1 MNRPPTE
8 DSTPAPTPASFP
20 VDPVRQ
26 EPALEDRTLHQWFAD
41 SARRWPDAP
50 ALELGEQVLSYG
62 DLHRR
67 AEALAARV
75 LDELPSEGTA
85 GPPAR
90 IALVASRTVA
100 TYVAYLAIQRLGAS
114 AVPLNADHP
123 LPRNLDIAR
132 RAGVGAVL
140 VGEEHRATFAE
151 LPGDFRPAVTVVPAD
166 GDGLPEPPEGALP
179 AAPAD
184 PEAEAYLLFTSGS
197 TGRPKGVPIRHRNVS
212 PYIAYNIARY
222 DAGPGCRLSQTF
234 GLTFDPSVY
243 DLFVAWGSGATVVV
257 PDQDELYRPVDYVVR
272 RRLTHWF
279 SVPSLVTT
287 AQRYGNLPLGQVTTL
302 RHSCFS
308 AEPVTAQLTALWQQ
322 VAPGTRIHNLYGPTE
337 LTITCTDHDLTD
349 APGAAGSSNGTVPI
363 GQPYPHMEAVLLDED
378 GNPCDDGEL
387 CVRGAQR
394 FDGYLD
400 PADNAG
406 RFVHYEPGVPAAP
419 YDGTGPLTRAHW
431 YRTGDRVRRED
442 GRLVHRG
449 RLDSQVKIMGHRV
462 ELGEVEAAM
471 RRHPEVTEAAVV
483 AVTVKDEVRLL
494 AAYLGKEMRAHE
506 FGHWL
511 RQYIPLHMVPRRIR
525 RLEELP
531 HNDNGKLN
539 RARLAELLA

>member
-1 MNRPPTE
+1 MK
-8 DSTPAPTPASFP
+8 
-20 VDPVRQ
+20 
-26 EPALEDRTLHQWFAD
+26 DRTLYQWFAD
-41 SARRWPDAP
+41 SARRWPNAP
-50 ALELGEQVLSYG
+50 ALELGEQTLTYG
-62 DLHRR
+62 ELHRR
-67 AEALAARV
+67 TLALAARV
-75 LDELPSEGTA
+75 LEEQPA
-85 GPPAR
+85 GDGPARPPAR

-100 TYVAYLAIQRLGAS
+100 AYVAYLAVQRLGSS

-140 VGEEHRATFAE
+140 VGEEHRDTFTG
-151 LPGDFRPAVTVVPAD
+151 LPGDFRPVVTVVPAD
-166 GDGLPEPPEGALP
+166 GDGFPEPSADALP
-179 AAPAD
+179 AHPGD
-184 PEAEAYLLFTSGS
+184 PEGEAYLLFTSGS

-212 PYIAYNIARY
+212 PYVAYNIARY
-222 DAGPGCRLSQTF
+222 EAGPGCRMSQTF

-243 DLFVAWGSGATVVV
+243 DLFVAWGAGATVVV
-257 PDQDELYRPVDYVVR
+257 PDKDELYRPVDYVVR

-287 AQRYGNLPLGQVTTL
+287 AERYGNLPLGQVTTL

-308 AEPVTAQLTALWQQ
+308 AEPVTAQLTARWHE
-322 VAPGTRIHNLYGPTE
+322 VAPGSRIHNLYGPTE
-337 LTITCTDHDLTD
+337 LTITCTDHEIADGGA
-349 APGAAGSSNGTVPI
+349 APGSANGTVPI
-363 GQPYPHMEAVLLDED
+363 GQPYPHMEAVLLDEE
-378 GNPCDDGEL
+378 GQPCDDGEL

-406 RFVHYEPGVPAAP
+406 RFVRYEPGAPAVP
-419 YDGTGPLTRAHW
+419 YDGTGPLTRGHW

-449 RLDSQVKIMGHRV
+449 RLDNQVKIMGHRV

-471 RRHPEVTEAAVV
+471 RRHPEVSEAAVV
-483 AVTVKDEVRLL
+483 VVKVKDEVRLL

-506 FGHWL
+506 FSHWL
-511 RQYIPLHMVPRRIR
+511 RQHVPLHMVPRRIR

-539 RARLAELLA
+539 RQRLAELLA

>member
-1 MNRPPTE
+1 MSRPPTAGTT
-8 DSTPAPTPASFP
+8 SSPPT

-26 EPALEDRTLHQWFAD
+26 EPALEGRTLYQWFAD

-50 ALELGEQVLSYG
+50 ALELGEQTLTYG
-62 DLHRR
+62 ELDRR
-67 AEALAARV
+67 AVALAARV
-75 LDELPSEGTA
+75 LEQQPAAD
-85 GPPAR
+85 GPPRLPVR
-90 IALVASRTVA
+90 IALAATRTVD
-100 TYVAYLAIQRLGAS
+100 TYVAYLAVQRLGS
-114 AVPLNADHP
+114 SVVPLNADHP

-132 RAGVGAVL
+132 RAGVGAIL
-140 VGEEHRATFAE
+140 AGEEHRAAFTA
-151 LPGDFRPAVTVVPAD
+151 LPAVTVVPAD
-166 GDGLPEPPEGALP
+166 GDGLPDPPEGALP
-179 AAPAD
+179 AHPGD

-197 TGRPKGVPIRHRNVS
+197 TGRPKGVPIRHRHVS
-212 PYIAYNIARY
+212 PYVAYTIARY
-222 DAGPGCRLSQTF
+222 AAGPGCRMSQTF
-234 GLTFDPSVY
+234 GLTFDPSVH

-287 AQRYGNLPLGQVTTL
+287 AQRFGNLPLGQVSTL

-308 AEPVTAQLTALWQQ
+308 AEPVTAQLTALWQR
-322 VAPGTRIHNLYGPTE
+322 VAPGSRIHNLYGPTE
-337 LTITCTDHDLTD
+337 LTITCTDHDLGD
-349 APGAAGSSNGTVPI
+349 GAPGTGSSNGTVPI

-378 GNPCDDGEL
+378 GHPCDDGEL

-406 RFVHYEPGVPAAP
+406 RFVRYEPGAPAVP
-419 YDGTGPLTRAHW
+419 YDGSGPLTSAHW
-431 YRTGDRVRRED
+431 YRTGDRVRREG

-449 RLDSQVKIMGHRV
+449 RLDGQVKIMGHRV

-511 RQYIPLHMVPRRIR
+511 RQHLPLHMVPRRIR

>member
-1 MNRPPTE
+1 MNRTRAVGTPPVPPTE
-8 DSTPAPTPASFP
+8 
-20 VDPVRQ
+20 DPVRQ
-26 EPALEDRTLHQWFAD
+26 EPALEDRTLYQWFAD

-50 ALELGEQVLSYG
+50 ALELGEQTLTYG
-62 DLHRR
+62 ALHRR
-67 AEALAARV
+67 VLALAARV
-75 LDELPSEGTA
+75 LA
-85 GPPAR
+85 GQPAGDGPARPPAR
-90 IALVASRTVA
+90 IALITTRTVA
-100 TYVAYLAIQRLGAS
+100 AYVAYLAVQRLGS
-114 AVPLNADHP
+114 CAVPLNADHP
-123 LPRNLDIAR
+123 LPRTLDIAR

-140 VGEEHRATFAE
+140 VGEEHRDTFAG
-151 LPGDFRPAVTVVPAD
+151 LPADFRPPVTVVPDDA
-166 GDGLPEPPEGALP
+166 DGLPEPPADALP
-179 AAPAD
+179 AHPGD

-197 TGRPKGVPIRHRNVS
+197 TGRPKGVPVRHRNVS
-212 PYIAYNIARY
+212 PYVAYNIARY
-222 DAGPGCRLSQTF
+222 EAGPGCRMSQTF

-257 PDQDELYRPVDYVVR
+257 PDKDELYRPVDYVVR

-287 AQRYGNLPLGQVTTL
+287 AERYGNLPPGRVTTL

-308 AEPVTAQLTALWQQ
+308 AEPVTARLTARWHE
-322 VAPGTRIHNLYGPTE
+322 VAPGSRIHNLYGPTE
-337 LTITCTDHDLTD
+337 LTITCTDHELAGGGT
-349 APGAAGSSNGTVPI
+349 AATGSANGTVPI
-363 GQPYPHMEAVLLDED
+363 GRPYPHMEAVLLDEA
-378 GNPCDDGEL
+378 GRPCDDGEL

-406 RFVHYEPGVPAAP
+406 RFVRYEPGAPAAP
-419 YDGTGPLTRAHW
+419 YDGTGPLTRDHW

-442 GRLVHRG
+442 GLLVHRG
-449 RLDSQVKIMGHRV
+449 RLDNQVKIMGHRV

-494 AAYLGKEMRAHE
+494 AAYLGKEIRALE

-511 RQYIPLHMVPRRIR
+511 RQHVPLHMVPRRIR

-531 HNDNGKLN
+531 HNDNGKLD
-539 RARLAELLA
+539 RQRLAELLA